1 MNYQDNLT
9 VSFSLC
15 WHFPPFG
22 LNYQLRDLLSELVS
36 DVLVKIIIIFQRAS
50 PSTAHSFS
58 SKGLSATFSTKEQD
72 FCGKSSWDFGKRS
85 DLSEEELLLLYRKLL
100 LVRSLTIN
108 NLWAFWP
115 PVHFNQV
122 PMHQLLF
129 PAHWEH
135 AHLQSNSHAPAKC
148 TGYRKLHFSCVETH
162 VLALT
167 VVQSFDLSVQGLRI
181 INQSNLFFNKLVRKK
196 KLLS

>member
-22 LNYQLRDLLSELVS
+22 LNYQLRDLSSELVS

-72 FCGKSSWDFGKRS
+72 FCGKSSWDSGKRS

-100 LVRSLTIN
+100 LVRDPTIK
-108 NLWAFWP
+108 NL
-115 PVHFNQV
+115 
-122 PMHQLLF
+122 
-129 PAHWEH
+129 
-135 AHLQSNSHAPAKC
+135 
-148 TGYRKLHFSCVETH
+148 
-162 VLALT
+162 
-167 VVQSFDLSVQGLRI
+167 
-181 INQSNLFFNKLVRKK
+181 
-196 KLLS
+196 